1 MESKTV
7 ICVGNAGVGK
17 TTLLAE
23 AIRLAVSNTEN
34 EIVNL
39 SKNLEEEKN
48 TFTLTNPYSN
58 LPDLFPSPQKFKRN
72 TNKTPPKKKRK
83 K

>member
-1 MESKTV
+1 MESNKFIT
-7 ICVGNAGVGK
+7 ICHAGVGK

-23 AIRLAVSNTEN
+23 EIRVSVSNREN

-58 LPDLFPSPQKFKRN
+58 LPDLFPSPPKFKRN